1 MKIMSTFGFNAPDP
15 PPDEVMESPSK
26 RKRGGKNG

>member
-1 MKIMSTFGFNAPDP
+1 MKIMSTFGFNTPDP
-15 PPDEVMESPSK
+15 PPDVMESPSK